1 MARNLLNSINEN
13 NWEGLA
19 AEIAKIVFPI
29 GSFLDG
35 VSVSDHLFG
44 RVASISASGKITV
57 QLGEFPKEKVTDNEN
72 TGGTYGKFWYNAD
85 EKLFVPIKKGF
96 GFYKSLRAIFS
107 PSCYQPEWKRER
119 YDSPI
124 MWSKIENN
132 CYLTISKLR
141 KNEKGLVMV
150 ESSSD

>member
-13 NWEGLA
+13 NWEESA
-19 AEIAKIVFPI
+19 AEVAKIVFPV

-35 VSVSDHLFG
+35 VSMSNHLFG
-44 RVASISASGKITV
+44 RVASISTFGKITV

-85 EKLFVPIKKGF
+85 EKLFVPIEKGS
-96 GFYKSLRAIFS
+96 GFYKSPRAIFS
-107 PSCYQPEWKRER
+107 PSCYRPEWKREK

-124 MWSKIENN
+124 VWSKVQNN
-132 CYLTISKLR
+132 AYLAISKLR
-141 KNEKGLVMV
+141 KNERGLVMV